1 MASKFESLSQFVL
14 HNKGLKL
21 AALVIA
27 FVTWYAIRSIINFE
41 TVIPDIPITIQ
52 VNPGWAILDRSAQT
66 VDVLFRGSQ
75 EDIRYLNRDQITVEA
90 DIRGKPFAGAL
101 NVKLQPK
108 NVQAPGAVRAIVIWP
123 DEITLKLDQEGEKQV
138 PVKANLQ
145 GAVPEG
151 YEVDKVECTP
161 ASVLLQGPRQRL
173 DEVSA
178 VRTEPID
185 LEDRVRSFKK
195 LKMPVVLPGENW
207 VGRISPSNVA
217 VEITIVERSA
227 TREFRDVPVRVLVS
241 PGVGG
246 PKLEIWPVAVNV
258 VLKGFAKPL
267 EDMSP
272 GDVEASVD
280 CSALQAGASYDLPV
294 RVHALPGVSAIS
306 VEPPTVKITAG
317 DL

>member
-1 MASKFESLSQFVL
+1 MANKFGRLPQMIL
-14 HNKGLKL
+14 YNKGLKA
-21 AALVIA
+21 AALVLA

-41 TVIPDIPITIQ
+41 TVVSDIPIKIQ

-75 EDIRYLNRDQITVEA
+75 EDIRYLNRDQVSVEA
-90 DIRGKPFAGAL
+90 DIRGRSFAGAL

-123 DEITLKLDQEGEKQV
+123 DEIVLKLDQEGEKQV

-151 YEVDKVECTP
+151 YEVDTVVCTP

-173 DEVSA
+173 DEIEA

-207 VGRISPSNVA
+207 VGRVSPSNVA
-217 VEITIVERSA
+217 AEITIVERSA
-227 TREFRDVPVRVLVS
+227 TREFQEVPVRVLVS
-241 PGVGG
+241 PGVG
-246 PKLEIWPVAVNV
+246 PKLEIWPVKVNV
-258 VLKGFAKPL
+258 VLKGFAKSL
-267 EDMSP
+267 NDM
-272 GDVEASVD
+272 GLGEVEASVD
-280 CSALQAGASYDLPV
+280 CSTLQAGASYDLPV
-294 RVHALPGVSAIS
+294 RVHALPGVVPIR
-306 VEPPTVKITAG
+306 VEPPTVKITVG